1 MELEMLHL
9 KDTIFV
15 PAGAGEQLKI
25 LGSTHFTKVSPEET
39 GGAFTALEI
48 VIPPECGP
56 PMHSHETDSEFFYIL
71 EGELTLSDPD
81 GDITARPG
89 DFCFLR
95 KGGHHAF
102 RNASGANVRALVV
115 VSPGVEAHAF
125 FKQIDAELD
134 GAIDEPVVAAI
145 AGRNGI
151 AF

>member
-1 MELEMLHL
+1 MLHQRN
-9 KDTIFV
+9 TIFV
-15 PAGAGEQLKI
+15 PAGTGKQLQI
-25 LGSTHFTKVSPEET
+25 LGSTHFTKITPEET

-56 PMHSHETDSEFFYIL
+56 PMHSHTTDSEFFYIL

-81 GDITARPG
+81 GEITALPG

-102 RNASGANVRALVV
+102 RNNGRTDVRALCV
-115 VSPGVEAHAF
+115 VSPGVEAHQF
-125 FKQIDAELD
+125 FTQIDAELG
-134 GAIDEPVVAAI
+134 GAIDVPAVMGI

-151 AF
+151 ALG

>member
-1 MELEMLHL
+1 MLHM
-9 KDTIFV
+9 KNTIFV

-25 LGSTHFTKVSPEET
+25 LGTTHTTKITPEDA
-39 GGAFTALEI
+39 GGAFTALEV

-81 GDITARPG
+81 GDTVARPG

-95 KGGHHAF
+95 AGGQHAF
-102 RNASGANVRALVV
+102 RNNGKADVRALVV
-115 VSPGVEAHAF
+115 VSPGLEAHRF
-125 FKQIDAELD
+125 FTQIDAELN
-134 GAIDEPVVAAI
+134 GAIDVPVVVDI

-151 AF
+151 AIRA